1 MEQYS
6 GMYGQEENQGS
17 IGKGLIGA
25 LLGAI
30 IGALLWG
37 VVGIL
42 TQRVF
47 ALLGLALGFI
57 IAKGYDLLKGREGA
71 AKIVIISLCV
81 ILAVVLGE
89 AVYYVGSIEM
99 EYAKLPEYIAEEL
112 AANGK
117 SINDVPQAILKA
129 RIPTKEEFYN
139 RVLQDDDFKGAVV
152 KDLLQALFFAAIGA
166 VGVIANLVKK
176 KEPATAE
183 ARPDAAYAQ
192 DTVKDS
198 DDDTSAAV

>member
-6 GMYGQEENQGS
+6 GMYGQEENHGS
-17 IGKGLIGA
+17 IGRGLIGA

-30 IGALLWG
+30 IGGLLWG

-89 AVYYVGSIEM
+89 AVYYVGSFEM

-112 AANGK
+112 
-117 SINDVPQAILKA
+117 DVPQAILKTF
-129 RIPTKEEFYN
+129 IPSKEEFYQS
-139 RVLQDDDFKGAVV
+139 VLQDDEFKDAVV
-152 KDLLQALFFAAIGA
+152 QDLLQALFFAAIGA

-198 DDDTSAAV
+198 NDDTSAAV